1 MARSVKSSDLNS
13 VISSNKQV
21 RKLALSIAQ
30 KKLEIA
36 KSELIQDFS
45 SHPVSKEIS
54 GGPSSSNI
62 SGTLGGYGNL
72 FSFIGFNSGSNP
84 VDLWISYLRSKIQ
97 IKNKNPKVKSSN
109 GDGISFEFD
118 INGVSDKDLLAAGQ
132 MPWELGRSWV
142 KAIEQGISG
151 FSFYVS
157 KKIGRSGGGIQSEHS
172 IRSGQYQRTSYW
184 TSMWKKFLANLQ

>member
-1 MARSVKSSDLNS
+1 MARRVKSTDLNGA
-13 VISSNKQV
+13 ISSNRQV
-21 RKLALSIAQ
+21 RKLALSIAE

-36 KSELIQDFS
+36 KNELIQDFV

-54 GGPSSSNI
+54 GGPNSSNL

-84 VDLWISYLRSKIQ
+84 VDLWISFLRNKIQ
-97 IKNKNPKVKSSN
+97 IKNKNPKVKSGGS
-109 GDGISFEFD
+109 DDITFEFD
-118 INGVSDKDLLAAGQ
+118 VSGVSDTDFMVAGQ
-132 MPWELGRSWV
+132 MPWELGRSWI

-157 KKIGRSGGGIQSEHS
+157 KKLGRSGGGIQAKNSV
-172 IRSGQYQRTSYW
+172 RSGQYQRTSYW
-184 TSMWKKFLANLQ
+184 TSMWKKFLTNLQ